1 MKKFRYWLEYVLLRS
16 VGGAIRLLP
25 VRPALALGRAMGS
38 VFYISSKRREIALDN
53 LRLAYGDELEPREVE
68 RIARGMFRHF
78 GQSIIE
84 SIWMRGRV
92 TPEWLAQMVSFE
104 NAEALH
110 EALAKGRGAILVTA
124 HFGNW
129 ELVGHAIS
137 KEFGSAWSIASPLRN
152 PYIDRYL
159 NGFREETG
167 QRIIKREGAL
177 KAMLRV
183 LRDGEL
189 MLMLVDQHAHSG
201 GIEVKFFGR
210 NAWTLTAPAAIAVRT
225 GCPVVIAYCCSDKLA
240 LHHRV
245 VVQEVVEF
253 ESTGDRKGDVRRATE
268 YITQG
273 IETFIRKHPEQWL
286 WLHRRWKPGPLEHPK
301 GARVERHSQ

>member
-124 HFGNW
+124 HFSN
-129 ELVGHAIS
+129 
-137 KEFGSAWSIASPLRN
+137 
-152 PYIDRYL
+152 
-159 NGFREETG
+159 
-167 QRIIKREGAL
+167 
-177 KAMLRV
+177 
-183 LRDGEL
+183 
-189 MLMLVDQHAHSG
+189 
-201 GIEVKFFGR
+201 
-210 NAWTLTAPAAIAVRT
+210 
-225 GCPVVIAYCCSDKLA
+225 
-240 LHHRV
+240 
-245 VVQEVVEF
+245 
-253 ESTGDRKGDVRRATE
+253 
-268 YITQG
+268 
-273 IETFIRKHPEQWL
+273 
-286 WLHRRWKPGPLEHPK
+286 
-301 GARVERHSQ
+301 